1 MNTDIILEI
10 KNLDVN
16 ASTRAILKNIS
27 FNLKRNEI
35 VTVVGPSGAGK
46 STLLRVLNRLAGED
60 PGITVKGDIL
70 FNGEDIFT
78 FYRINELRRRIGM
91 VFQKPCVFPG
101 SIYRNVLFGA
111 RHHKTM
117 KEKDKNILV
126 ESMLRR
132 SHLWEEVKERL
143 KEPASKLSIGEKQ
156 RLVFARTL
164 AVDPE
169 ILLLDE
175 PTSSLDPHSTIE
187 IEKALNEMKSAK
199 SIIVVTHILDQAKRL
214 SGRVIFLSSG
224 KIVEEGPADEIF
236 NRPVHEETKRYFS
249 R

>member
-1 MNTDIILEI
+1 
-10 KNLDVN
+10 
-16 ASTRAILKNIS
+16 
-27 FNLKRNEI
+27 
-35 VTVVGPSGAGK
+35 
-46 STLLRVLNRLAGED
+46 LADEE

-70 FNGEDIFT
+70 FNGADIFT
-78 FYRINELRRRIGM
+78 SYKINELRRRIGM
-91 VFQKPCVFPG
+91 VFQKPCIFPG

-117 KEKDKNILV
+117 KEKEKNVLV
-126 ESMLRR
+126 ESMLRK
-132 SHLWEEVKERL
+132 SHLWEEVKKRL
-143 KEPASKLSIGEKQ
+143 KEPASKLSIGQKQ

-187 IEKALNEMKSAK
+187 IEKALNEMKSSK

-214 SGRVIFLSSG
+214 SGRVIFLSASSG
-224 KIVEEGPADEIF
+224 SGRIIEEGPAEDIF
-236 NRPVHEETKRYFS
+236 NRPAHEETKRYFS
-249 R
+249 VIGDVPFGDIL